1 MINRKQEQIF
11 MDDLAA
17 TYAKLINLDHVSPLN
32 DIATAHTT
40 QSECVC
46 VCVCF
51 CVRLCVLVW
60 VKRRL
65 PGAVGDRVYD
75 PRGTEAQNP

>member
-40 QSECVC
+40 QSVC
-46 VCVCF
+46 VRVC
-51 CVRLCVLVW
+51 VW
-60 VKRRL
+60 V
-65 PGAVGDRVYD
+65 
-75 PRGTEAQNP
+75 